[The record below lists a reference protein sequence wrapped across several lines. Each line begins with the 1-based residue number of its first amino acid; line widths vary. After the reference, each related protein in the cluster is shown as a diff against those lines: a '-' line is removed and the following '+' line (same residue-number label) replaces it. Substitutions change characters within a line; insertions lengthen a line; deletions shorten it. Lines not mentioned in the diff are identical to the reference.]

1 MGQVHRRYTMLRFL
15 GVIFFVII
23 IVAATVPLSGPTIV
37 GLMVAGCAIG
47 LVVGL
52 IVRSINRRY

>member
-1 MGQVHRRYTMLRFL
+1 MLRFL
-15 GVIFFVII
+15 GVIFCVII
-23 IVAATVPLSGPTIV
+23 IVAATAPLSGPTIV
-37 GLMVAGCAIG
+37 GLMVTGCAIG